1 MAVET
6 VQYVLQIA
14 KYKTASALDNH
25 LVNGVFKRYFKSTP
39 QELEGWLKFRQEQ
52 QYNWNIIWFTNIS
65 KKDLFIFLKIN
76 KKRISMKQTIK
87 NIT

>member
-14 KYKTASALDNH
+14 KYKTANAPDTH
-25 LVNGVFKRYFKSTP
+25 LVNGIFKRYFKSTP

-52 QYNWNIIWFTNIS
+52 Q
-65 KKDLFIFLKIN
+65 
-76 KKRISMKQTIK
+76 
-87 NIT
+87 